1 MSHASLI
8 KQNLPGGVWRVVEFD
23 RRTRRGRVR
32 IGDLA
37 SGGFRSVLILDI
49 ADFLWEKKNCRKRE
63 IKNRWMNKIVRKE
76 RLIKKYY
83 IIRFTCLFV
92 LDWGWFLVLCV
103 SAFFACWCFGFI
115 GRHGCQFEFL
125 HVRIGASLT
134 VLFLIGRSEL
144 FEI

>member
-49 ADFLWEKKNCRKRE
+49 ADFLWETKTVERE
-63 IKNRWMNKIVRKE
+63 K
-76 RLIKKYY
+76 
-83 IIRFTCLFV
+83 
-92 LDWGWFLVLCV
+92 
-103 SAFFACWCFGFI
+103 
-115 GRHGCQFEFL
+115 
-125 HVRIGASLT
+125 
-134 VLFLIGRSEL
+134 
-144 FEI
+144 